1 MILMSLFRRPQGRGL
16 TIWRPTIWRLAI
28 WPLLLTML
36 LALLGTAGCTRPAGP
51 QSDDAALHADQ
62 PPVPFHEQGAT
73 ARQGDSPATQ
83 ESGRSAESGLPF
95 HESQNLPAGTLLTV
109 RLKTPVA
116 AENPGANG
124 TFEAVVDEPVV
135 IEGNKLVPRGATVA
149 GRVESA
155 RVSNGKRDHGYV
167 RLALDSIHMG
177 GVSLPIQTSSLFV
190 RGNAGDAQAASHEV
204 APGETPN
211 VASPVVIRLEK
222 GRRLTFRLTESAYVA
237 ASQRTRIDH

>member
-1 MILMSLFRRPQGRGL
+1 MILMSLFRRPHGQGL
-16 TIWRPTIWRLAI
+16 TIWCLTIWP
-28 WPLLLTML
+28 PLLIML
-36 LALLGTAGCTRPAGP
+36 LALLWTACARPTGP

-62 PPVPFHEQGAT
+62 HPVPFHEPGAT
-73 ARQGDSPATQ
+73 APQGDSPATQ
-83 ESGRSAESGLPF
+83 EIGRNVDNGLPF

-116 AENPGANG
+116 DENPGANG

-135 IEGNKLVPRGATVA
+135 IEGNRLVPRGATVA

-155 RVSNGKRDHGYV
+155 RVSNLKRDHGYV

-177 GVSLPIQTSSLFV
+177 AVSLSIQTSSLFV
-190 RGNAGDAQAASHEV
+190 RGNAGDAPVAPGEV
-204 APGETPN
+204 APGETPKEG
-211 VASPVVIRLEK
+211 SPVVIRLEK

-237 ASQRTRIDH
+237 ASQRTRVDH